1 MAWTIQWSV
10 ALVVF
15 LAVMAVAGYFV
26 TMHALSGGQHVR
38 VPNILDL
45 PITEASYVLAEKG
58 LEMGNQVQVPHQT
71 VPKYHVITQRPEAGR
86 VVRTGRKVIPTV
98 SMGTRFM
105 EAPDLTNMG
114 LEDARRQITQARFRL
129 GSVARV
135 SDDTPRNTV
144 LAQDPPPAGRLSSR
158 GAIHLLVS
166 AGSEKGRDFMPDIR
180 GMGVQDM
187 LNLLSDYNVTVV
199 PNEVDIPNA
208 REDVVLDQDPPPDTV
223 IYAGQVVTYDV
234 KPSGQ
239 VELPD
244 MRHSADVRHVMPY
257 DWYDKDVRVDLVDRR
272 GNAQTVFV
280 KPALTDQQSRQTYV
294 AGTAISLK
302 NITYVG
308 EATVEVYVDDELQA
322 SYHLK
327 GGEAPA
333 QHSESTTL

>member
-1 MAWTIQWSV
+1 M

-15 LAVMAVAGYFV
+15 LAVMGIAGYFV
-26 TMHALSGGQHVR
+26 TMQALSGGKHVR
-38 VPNILDL
+38 VPNIIDL
-45 PITEASYVLAEKG
+45 PVTEASYVLAERG

-71 VPKYHVITQRPEAGR
+71 VPKYHIITQRPEAGR

-98 SMGTRFM
+98 SMGTSSV

-114 LEDARRQITQARFRL
+114 LEDARRKITQDRFRL
-129 GSVARV
+129 GSVSRV
-135 SDDTPRNTV
+135 PDKAPRNTV
-144 LAQDPPPAGRLSSR
+144 LAQDPPPAGRLSSQ

-180 GMGVQDM
+180 GMAVQDM
-187 LNLLSDYNVTVV
+187 LQLLADYNVTVV

-239 VELPD
+239 VDLPD
-244 MRHSADVRHVMPY
+244 MRHTADVRHVMPY
-257 DWYDKDVRVDLVDRR
+257 DWHDKDVRVDLVDRR
-272 GNAQTVFV
+272 GNAQTVFA
-280 KPALTDQQSRQTYV
+280 KPPMFDADSQSTYV
-294 AGTAISLK
+294 AGTAITLK
-302 NITYVG
+302 DITYVG
-308 EATVEVYVDDELQA
+308 EATVEVYVNDALEA

-327 GGEAPA
+327 SGETPA
-333 QHSESTTL
+333 RTRNTITS